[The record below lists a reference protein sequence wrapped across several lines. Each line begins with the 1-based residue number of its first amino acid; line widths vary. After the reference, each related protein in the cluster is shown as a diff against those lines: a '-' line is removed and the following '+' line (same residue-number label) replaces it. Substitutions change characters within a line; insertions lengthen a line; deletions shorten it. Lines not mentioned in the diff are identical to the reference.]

1 MRPWR
6 HTSNNGRRSRHRVV
20 VALWVLLH
28 LLFAQLALASY
39 QCPGRASSG
48 SGGGGDGMTAEA
60 ALPDR
65 VADAAA
71 PCPLAM
77 AASVMD
83 PDLPHLC
90 QTHCNPDGQ
99 AYNGNYQAL
108 QPGMADLGPAF
119 LPPARSSELTQRA
132 ALQAPDLRR
141 TSAPPLTVQHCCWRI

>member
-48 SGGGGDGMTAEA
+48 SGGGDGMTAEA

-119 LPPARSSELTQRA
+119 LPPARSSELAQRA